1 MSKTTTMGHDQSCSY
16 FRQLA
21 DGRWSAHNFSDVYV
35 SVEKFDRGVQPDRF
49 KYLECVKASEAEA
62 KEHWDILKAE
72 GYFKNNEDD
81 VLKEMAVFFGELY

>member
-1 MSKTTTMGHDQSCSY
+1 MGHDQSCSY